1 MSQPTAQQ
9 ATKNKRTISVV
20 TKRFSVATETTE
32 ESKRYLSQH
41 RKLSRD
47 RVDRL
52 KEENVCR
59 DRENNVMI
67 GSKIWRT

>member
-9 ATKNKRTISVV
+9 ATNNKRTISVA
-20 TKRFSVATETTE
+20 TIRFSVTTETNE
-32 ESKRYLSQH
+32 ESERYFSRQ

-47 RVDRL
+47 RVHRL

-59 DRENNVMI
+59 DRENYVA
-67 GSKIWRT
+67 T